1 VRLVAALVALFAG
14 SGCMFLSCSPQV
26 LQQGTCSAAGDPAMV
41 GTLELGGPGDPFQ
54 PLADGD
60 TIMRQIGGQGAT
72 MIVVRLRV
80 TGGNQPACLAQSTHV
95 ESAADG
101 GTVGQSSVAL
111 LTTLQPD
118 GTRTTGQLLLP
129 GYYPES
135 SRGIFVTT
143 QAGGQ
148 TVTRALSVDIP
159 GYFDFAPAPDLTAPV
174 EDLAGTD

>member
-14 SGCMFLSCSPQV
+14 SGCMFFSCSPQV
-26 LQQGTCSAAGDPAMV
+26 LQQGTCSPVGDPAMV

-60 TIMRQIGGQGAT
+60 TIMKQIGGQGAS

-80 TGGNQPACLAQSTHV
+80 SGGNQPACLAQATHV

-111 LTTLQPD
+111 TTTLEPD
-118 GTRTTGQLLLP
+118 GTRVTGQLLLP
-129 GYYPES
+129 GYYPEGH
-135 SRGIFVTT
+135 GIFVTT

-159 GYFDFAPAPDLTAPV
+159 GYFDFAPAPDLAAPV